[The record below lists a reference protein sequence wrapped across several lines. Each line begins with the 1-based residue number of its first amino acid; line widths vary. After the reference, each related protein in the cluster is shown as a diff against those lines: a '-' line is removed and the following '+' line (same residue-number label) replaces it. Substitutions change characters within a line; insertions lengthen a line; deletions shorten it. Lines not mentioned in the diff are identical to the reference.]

1 MSTFR
6 LFLITACS
14 VLALALFLLAGDKL
28 LTFLN
33 VDLVAT
39 MLRANPLARPLEAN
53 EAAAIAEARRLGAA
67 GALVL
72 AFAMVIGFYHLMQR
86 GDPLRDGQHRLA
98 QSLHEQEL
106 VLVSHYRDL
115 GAQLARSRDTLA
127 SDMGDMGTST
137 QHMRGALEL
146 RFASVESSL
155 KRMDDTLTSR
165 LEGLAAQ
172 VSHTLQSSDSK
183 WMSDQAQ
190 ASQHINERLQAIDR
204 QIEHRLDGIE
214 SQLRSGGEALDARFE
229 ALGRSFQLQRIDTSA
244 DELDQQVL
252 AVQAR
257 LDLLDER
264 LESVGAQW
272 RSGSEQIG
280 QQLGSIDMRLAEL
293 PMEGASDAAFFDQA
307 QMLQANFE
315 QLSRRVES
323 LDAWLRSSG
332 ERVGSQLTDLSQRM
346 AQVQSV
352 NNSNFGDFNTQP
364 AQLTG
369 THGGNNAAA
378 IASANANGA
387 MQTMLLNLAHLQV
400 DLRAERS
407 ALRKRLRD
415 LPPPPQG

>member
-214 SQLRSGGEALDARFE
+214 SQLRSG
-229 ALGRSFQLQRIDTSA
+229 
-244 DELDQQVL
+244 
-252 AVQAR
+252 
-257 LDLLDER
+257 
-264 LESVGAQW
+264 
-272 RSGSEQIG
+272 
-280 QQLGSIDMRLAEL
+280 
-293 PMEGASDAAFFDQA
+293 
-307 QMLQANFE
+307 
-315 QLSRRVES
+315 
-323 LDAWLRSSG
+323 
-332 ERVGSQLTDLSQRM
+332 
-346 AQVQSV
+346 
-352 NNSNFGDFNTQP
+352 
-364 AQLTG
+364 
-369 THGGNNAAA
+369 AAA
-378 IASANANGA
+378 RSRSDSSSATSTCAWPNCRWRAPRMPPSSIRRRCSRPISSSSAAVSRAWMPGCAAAASGWA
-387 MQTMLLNLAHLQV
+387 
-400 DLRAERS
+400 RS
-407 ALRKRLRD
+407 
-415 LPPPPQG
+415 

>member
-14 VLALALFLLAGDKL
+14 VLALALFLLAGDQL

-39 MLRANPLARPLEAN
+39 MLRANPLARPLEPN
-53 EAAAIAEARRLGAA
+53 EAAAIAEARYFGAA
-67 GALVL
+67 GALALGFAIVL
-72 AFAMVIGFYHLMQR
+72 GFYHLLQR
-86 GDPLRDGQHRLA
+86 GDPLRDSQQRLA
-98 QSLHEQEL
+98 QTLHEQEM

-127 SDMGDMGTST
+127 SDMGDMGAST

-155 KRMDDTLTSR
+155 KRMDETLTSR

-183 WMSDQAQ
+183 SMSDQAQ
-190 ASQHINERLQAIDR
+190 ASQLINERLHAIDQQLEQR
-204 QIEHRLDGIE
+204 FEGLAHQVRGGNDG
-214 SQLRSGGEALDARFE
+214 LDARIDE
-229 ALGRSFQLQRIDTSA
+229 LGRAFHGSRSEA
-244 DELDQQVL
+244 SNDELDQQML

-264 LESVGAQW
+264 LDSIGAQW
-272 RSGSEQIG
+272 RGGTE
-280 QQLGSIDMRLAEL
+280 QLGLQLSGIDMRLADTQAD
-293 PMEGASDAAFFDQA
+293 GVSDAAFFEQA
-307 QMLQANFE
+307 NLLRANFE
-315 QLSRRVES
+315 QLTRRVES
-323 LDAWLRSSG
+323 LEVWLRSSG

-369 THGGNNAAA
+369 THGGNGAAG
-378 IASANANGA
+378 NL
-387 MQTMLLNLAHLQV
+387 QTVLLNLAHLQV

-407 ALRKRLRD
+407 ALRKRLRE
-415 LPPPPQG
+415 LPKSSQG